1 MKPEDIKEQELSE
14 EQLDEA
20 TGGHVDSSGQ
30 QNRNGDM
37 QNRGGDMQ
45 NRGGDMQNRGG
56 DMQNRMPN
64 APGRG

>member
-30 QNRNGDM
+30 QNRNGEQL
-37 QNRGGDMQ
+37 QNRGDQ
-45 NRGGDMQNRGG
+45 
-56 DMQNRMPN
+56 MQNRMPGQQN
-64 APGRG
+64 RNPNGDGRAPGRG

>member
-45 NRGGDMQNRGG
+45 NR
-56 DMQNRMPN
+56 MPN

>member
-20 TGGHVDSSGQ
+20 TGGHTDGS
-30 QNRNGDM
+30 QNRNNPEQFRNNPEQFRNNPEQFRNNPQGS
-37 QNRGGDMQ
+37 
-45 NRGGDMQNRGG
+45 
-56 DMQNRMPN
+56 N

>member
-30 QNRNGDM
+30 QNRNNPN
-37 QNRGGDMQ
+37 QNRNNPNQ
-45 NRGGDMQNRGG
+45 NRNNPEQFRNNPQGS
-56 DMQNRMPN
+56 N